1 MAKVTL
7 SSEFIDESLADK
19 ARWFATLTFEQRL
32 AWLDEWT
39 EIILQNDPTFFE
51 RLKPDDSTFQ
61 GTVLVLR
68 KKQR

>member
-1 MAKVTL
+1 MTKVTL

-19 ARWFATLTFEQRL
+19 ARWFASLTFEQRL

-39 EIILQNDPTFFE
+39 EIILQNNPHFFE
-51 RLKPDDSTFQ
+51 RLNHDDSTFK

-68 KKQR
+68 KK